1 MDRVT
6 EADMEYQNDTNI
18 QTYVSIIE
26 LPASRRTHH
35 SVFSLQFFSL
45 HSFKMT
51 RRRDKES
58 SRPSKIGN
66 SWVRRQV
73 YQCPVL
79 GFISGHRW
87 WFRFMHLHL
96 PTPFPLPLSSISYS
110 YCDIIIAYHSSV
122 ACHSI
127 TTMTGTRRGHLIHSC
142 ASTPFIDDVA
152 LLLLFPLP
160 PCAPFKPP
168 PLPVADLFSVY
179 RPRILLRPFP
189 FSSRCLSGV
198 NLARIALFC
207 NVFSPPSVISF

>member
-168 PLPVADLFSVY
+168 PASSGRSVL
-179 RPRILLRPFP
+179 RIPSTNSPSSISVFLEMPFGRQSCTHRTLLQRF
-189 FSSRCLSGV
+189 FATICY
-198 NLARIALFC
+198 
-207 NVFSPPSVISF
+207 